1 MSWDVIV
8 IGCGGFGAACLA
20 ELAGRG
26 LRVLGLDQFAPPHD
40 RGSSHGETRIIRKAY
55 FEHPD
60 YVPLLHRA
68 WDLWADL
75 SDRHGGGLLNR
86 CDLVMT
92 GEADSV
98 VVRGA
103 RESAAVH
110 GLEVENLTA
119 SAGRARYPVLAIPEE
134 HEVVV
139 ERTAGWLAVE
149 RCVAAH
155 LQDAQVRGAVL
166 QTGVRV
172 TAVRG
177 SGTGVE
183 LDSSAG
189 RFSAGAAIVNCGPW
203 TGSLLPDYA
212 PLIRVLRKTLFWYA
226 AADNAPVGDG
236 SVGNAGESRNFPMFL
251 MDLPAGQF
259 YGVPSR
265 NPEGMKVGEHSGGE
279 LVSDPGQ
286 VRRELTA
293 ADAVAV
299 DAFVGGHLRGVRAGA
314 VRGAVCQYS
323 MSPDGHFLV
332 DRHAEWPVVVNA
344 GFSGHGFKFT
354 PVIAEAA
361 ADLVERGRT
370 VLPID
375 FLSRRRLA
383 VV

>member
-1 MSWDVIV
+1 MAWDVIV

-20 ELAGRG
+20 ELSGRG

-75 SDRHGGGLLNR
+75 SERSGGGLLNR

-103 RESAAVH
+103 RESAVQH

-119 SAGRARYPVLAIPEE
+119 SAGRVRYPVLGIPES

-155 LQDAQVRGAVL
+155 LQQAKIRGAEL
-166 QTGVRV
+166 QTGVHV

-177 SGTGVE
+177 FGTGVE
-183 LDSSAG
+183 VDSSVG

-203 TGSLLPDYA
+203 TGSLLPEYA
-212 PLIRVLRKTLFWYA
+212 GLITVLRKTLFWYE
-226 AADNAPVGDG
+226 
-236 SVGNAGESRNFPMFL
+236 SVGEAGVSRDLPMFL

-259 YGVPSR
+259 YGVPSA
-265 NPEGMKVGEHSGGE
+265 NPWGMKVGEHSGGE
-279 LVSDPGQ
+279 LVSNPGL

-344 GFSGHGFKFT
+344 GFSGHGYKFT

-370 VLPID
+370 GLPID
-375 FLSRRRLA
+375 FLSRRRLE

>member
-1 MSWDVIV
+1 MAWDVIV
-8 IGCGGFGAACLA
+8 IGCGGFGASCLA
-20 ELAGRG
+20 ELSGRG
-26 LRVLGLDQFAPPHD
+26 LRVLGLDQFVPPHD

-75 SDRHGGGLLNR
+75 SERVGGGLLNP

-92 GEADSV
+92 GASDSA

-103 RESAAVH
+103 RESAALH

-119 SAGRARYPVLAIPEE
+119 SEGSRRYPVLSIPES

-149 RCVAAH
+149 RCVAAQ
-155 LQDAQVRGAVL
+155 LEQSRVRGVEL
-166 QTGVRV
+166 MTGVRV
-172 TAVRG
+172 TALRG
-177 SGTGVE
+177 SAVGVE
-183 LDSSAG
+183 VETSGG

-203 TGSLLPDYA
+203 TGSLLPDYES
-212 PLIRVLRKTLFWYA
+212 LITVLRKTLFWYA
-226 AADNAPVGDG
+226 GVGDLK
-236 SVGNAGESRNFPMFL
+236 ASRPFPMFL
-251 MDLPAGQF
+251 MDLSAGQF
-259 YGVPSR
+259 YGVPSA
-265 NPEGMKVGEHSGGE
+265 NPAGMKVGEHTGGE
-279 LVSDPGQ
+279 VVPDPGDL
-286 VRRELTA
+286 RRELSVE
-293 ADAVAV
+293 DAVPV
-299 DAFVGGHLRGVRAGA
+299 NEFVRGHLPGVVPGV

-323 MSPDGHFLV
+323 MSVDGHFLV

-361 ADLVERGRT
+361 ADLLERGRT
-370 VLPID
+370 ELPIE
-375 FLSRRRLA
+375 FLSRRRFERS
-383 VV
+383 

>member
-20 ELAGRG
+20 ELSGRG
-26 LRVLGLDQFAPPHD
+26 LRVLGLDHFAPPHD

-75 SDRHGGGLLNR
+75 SERSGGGLLNR

-92 GEADSV
+92 GAADSE

-103 RESAAVH
+103 RESAAQH
-110 GLEVENLTA
+110 GLAVENLTA
-119 SAGRARYPVLAIPEE
+119 AEGRARYPVLAIPES
-134 HEVVV
+134 HDVVV

-155 LQDAQVRGAVL
+155 LQQAKNLGAEL
-166 QTGVRV
+166 QTGVHV
-172 TAVRG
+172 TGVRG
-177 SGTGVE
+177 AGTGVE
-183 LDSSAG
+183 VDSSVG

-203 TGSLLPDYA
+203 TGSLLPDYGR
-212 PLIRVLRKTLFWYA
+212 LITVLRKTLFWYA
-226 AADNAPVGDG
+226 AVDDACVGSAEVCRD
-236 SVGNAGESRNFPMFL
+236 FPMFL

-259 YGVPSR
+259 YGVPSA
-265 NPEGMKVGEHSGGE
+265 NPWGMKVGEHSGGE

-299 DAFVGGHLRGVRAGA
+299 DGFVGRHLRGLQAGA

-370 VLPID
+370 GLPID
-375 FLSRRRLA
+375 FLSRRRLG